1 MNRIL
6 HVIGAMDRAGAETL
20 VMNIYRQIDRTKYQ
34 FDFLVNSKKQSDY
47 DKEIQSLGG
56 KIYHIP
62 AFTGFNYRRY
72 KHALR
77 QHLVLHPEHRIIHNH
92 MTSTAYVAAKQA
104 HRLNRRIIIHTHS
117 QNFYKG
123 LQHICFTLSSLP
135 LRYIGDFYFA
145 CSEEAGIETFGSRI
159 LTSPR
164 YETLHNAIDLSEYR
178 CTTEDHN
185 ALKHFYKLE
194 DRPVFGH
201 IGRFIPEKNH
211 DFLLQSF
218 YNVKKLLP
226 NAVLFLAGRGPLEE
240 KIKAQASKLHIADSV
255 IFLGVC
261 DNVAQLL
268 KIIDVFVFPSINEG
282 LGLAAIEAQAA
293 GATCLLSTGVPELA
307 SIFSSKRIPLDL
319 GPTRWAYLLTEAYYS
334 SLNKNRTEAPEILA
348 NHGYDIVQV
357 ANQLTKRY
365 AALLDEY
372 V

>member
-47 DKEIQSLGG
+47 DEEILSLGG
-56 KIYHIP
+56 KIYRIP
-62 AFTGFNYRRY
+62 TFTGLNYIHY
-72 KHALR
+72 KHALHR
-77 QHLVLHPEHRIIHNH
+77 HLALHLEHRIIHNH
-92 MTSTAYVAAKQA
+92 MTSTAYIVAKQA
-104 HRLNRRIIIHTHS
+104 HRLNRRVILHTHS

-123 LQHICFTLSSLP
+123 LQHVCFSLSSLP
-135 LRYIGDFYFA
+135 LRSVGDYYFA

-159 LTSPR
+159 LASSR
-164 YETLHNAIDLSEYR
+164 YETLHNAIDLSKYR

-185 ALKHFYKLE
+185 ILKQYYKLG

-211 DFLLQSF
+211 NFLLQSF
-218 YNVKKLLP
+218 YDVKKLLP
-226 NAVLFLAGRGPLEE
+226 DAVLLLAGRGPLEE
-240 KIKAQASKLHIADSV
+240 KIKTQAKELNIADSV

-261 DNVAQLL
+261 DNVARLL
-268 KIIDVFVFPSINEG
+268 KVIDVFVFPSINEG

-307 SIFSSKRIPLDL
+307 SISFSKRVPLDL
-319 GPTRWAYLLTEAYYS
+319 GQTKWAHLLVEAYYD
-334 SLNKNRTEAPEILA
+334 SLYRDRSETTETLA
-348 NHGYDIVQV
+348 NHGYDIAQV
-357 ANQLTKRY
+357 TDQLTKRY
-365 AALLDEY
+365 TTLLDED